1 MTDRGLPI
9 VDGAPACPFVAFEDD
24 RDGRGTAPD
33 HRHRCYAEPNP
44 APRALAHQE
53 AYCLSSAFPVCPTFQ
68 DWARR
73 EAAAARP
80 QAPEDAPRRD
90 APPVSRPMPP
100 AEREPRH
107 APGTDT
113 PPPLP
118 PRRNPHRDWA
128 APPPWTG
135 DDDGP
140 VEDGGRADAAPPP
153 PFLADRGGEGDEGDW
168 RAASRGL
175 AGSAADRLAG
185 PDPAMEPGTPPT
197 GRPGAPADEDD
208 LDDWSEPRG
217 RSREVRPQAARARS
231 SAPRPEQVHRRQEEE
246 AAELFGPAW
255 ERPHRYEAYPS
266 LRTRIGLPGLPGF
279 SRLGLGLVSLILAGA
294 ALFFVGPMLLG
305 IGGNGPGLGGA
316 TPSPS
321 PEITAPPSPTAT
333 PLPTPEV
340 YVVAKG
346 DTMSRIAK
354 QFGVTID
361 EILAVNPQITNPDK
375 ITIGDEITIPVAVPT
390 TLPDQ
395 LSESAAP

>member
-24 RDGRGTAPD
+24 RDSRGTAPD

-44 APRALAHQE
+44 APRAFAHQE

-80 QAPEDAPRRD
+80 QVPEDVPPRE

-100 AEREPRH
+100 VEREPRH

-128 APPPWTG
+128 APPPWSGDDAAHT

-140 VEDGGRADAAPPP
+140 ADDTPPP
-153 PFLADRGGEGDEGDW
+153 PFLAGHGGGADEGDW
-168 RAASRGL
+168 RTASRGL

-185 PDPAMEPGTPPT
+185 PDPEMEPATPPM
-197 GRPGAPADEDD
+197 GRPGSSADEDD
-208 LDDWSEPRG
+208 LDDWSDPRG
-217 RSREVRPQAARARS
+217 GSREVHPQAARPRP
-231 SAPRPEQVHRRQEEE
+231 SAPRREQVHRRQEEE

-266 LRTRIGLPGLPGF
+266 IRTRIGLPGMPGF
-279 SRLGLGLVSLILAGA
+279 SRLGLAVVSLIIAGA
-294 ALFFVGPMLLG
+294 VLFFVGPMLLG
-305 IGGNGPGLGGA
+305 IGVNGPGLGGA

-333 PLPTPEV
+333 PLPTPQV

-361 EILAVNPQITNPDK
+361 EILAVNPQIKDPDK